1 MSLPRAARAASA
13 LLAVTTVVALR
24 HWHTGWGA
32 TRAERTEVLPGD
44 TTPVSE
50 FGMCAT
56 RAVTIDAPPSAVW
69 PWICQIGVGKA
80 GWYSYDL
87 LDNLGR
93 RSSEMV
99 IPEWQDVEVGD
110 PAAPMSPFAPLCDSP
125 WRVAQVEPNAVML
138 WRNRV
143 AGTWVWVLRPLP
155 DSRTRLVSR
164 IRISYASPSG
174 LAFAPLLELADF
186 PMFRRMLLGIRE
198 RAERLI
204 LQPAG

>member
-1 MSLPRAARAASA
+1 MPLSGVAKTGAVLVAAA
-13 LLAVTTVVALR
+13 TVVAVR

-32 TRAERTEVLPGD
+32 TRAERTEILPGD
-44 TTPVSE
+44 TVPVSE
-50 FGMCAT
+50 FGMRAT
-56 RAVTIDAPPSAVW
+56 RAVTIDAPPAAVW

-93 RSSEMV
+93 RSSETVM
-99 IPEWQDVEVGD
+99 PEWQDVAVSD
-110 PAAPMSPFAPLCDSP
+110 PAAPMSPFAPLEDSP
-125 WRVAQVEPNAVML
+125 WRVAHVEPDAVML
-138 WRNRV
+138 WRNRA

-155 DSRTRLVSR
+155 DGRTRLVSR
-164 IRISYASPSG
+164 IRISYASPGG

-186 PMFRRMLLGIRE
+186 PMFRRMLLGIRD
-198 RAERLI
+198 RAERLA